1 MSPTDLGDGAW
12 LTLHTDVW
20 PGDAALLEALVAEL
34 PLRQETVRVAGRTWP
49 TPRLV
54 SWHGDPGCSYGYSG
68 RVFEPSPWTPGLAA
82 VRERLAERAGA
93 RFNSALANLYRDG
106 ADAMGAHSDDE
117 PELGPAAPDD
127 VLIASVSLGAT
138 RRFVLA
144 HKRDRARKVDLSLPG
159 GSLLVMGGST
169 QRWWRHRVPRTRRMV
184 GPRLNLTFR
193 LVRRPAGPMPG
204 PA

>member
-1 MSPTDLGDGAW
+1 MTPTDLGEGAW
-12 LTLHTDVW
+12 LALHLDVW
-20 PGDAALLEALVAEL
+20 PDHEALRDALAEEL

-68 RVFEPSPWTPGLAA
+68 RVFEPAPWTPGLSAVHERVAA
-82 VRERLAERAGA
+82 LTGA
-93 RFNSALANLYRDG
+93 RFNSVLANLYRDG
-106 ADAMGAHSDDE
+106 ADAMGAHADDE
-117 PELGPAAPDD
+117 PELGPSAPED

-144 HKRDRARKVDLSLPG
+144 HKRDRSRKHEVALHG
-159 GSLLVMGGST
+159 GSLLVMGGAT
-169 QRWWRHRVPRTRRMV
+169 QRWWRHRVPRTRRPV

-193 LVRRPAGPMPG
+193 IVRAGARP
-204 PA
+204 